1 MTRLQAL
8 KDFRG
13 DMKKLHSF
21 LNEEGQDKTMS
32 IADPN
37 QDLLWLGY
45 SIEKASNWAKFEIEG
60 EEAND

>member
-1 MTRLQAL
+1 
-8 KDFRG
+8 
-13 DMKKLHSF
+13 MKKLHSF